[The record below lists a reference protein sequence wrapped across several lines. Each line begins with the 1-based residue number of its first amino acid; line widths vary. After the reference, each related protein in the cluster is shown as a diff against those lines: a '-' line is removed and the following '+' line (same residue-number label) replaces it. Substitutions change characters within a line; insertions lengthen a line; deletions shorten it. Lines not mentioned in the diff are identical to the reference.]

1 MIRLDGSKTANLSRL
16 ENRRSTNRYATVVHG
31 AQRAERKWQ
40 SAKSP
45 QPDHDGVSLTGAVE
59 CTGRLDVDVKE
70 RQEMEMK
77 FWFSETQII
86 LSQKWLALSGDQCFG
101 GP

>member
-1 MIRLDGSKTANLSRL
+1 M
-16 ENRRSTNRYATVVHG
+16 NRYATVAHG

-70 RQEMEMK
+70 RQEMETKCVFSRFYFFQSAK
-77 FWFSETQII
+77 FVDATKSCDATK
-86 LSQKWLALSGDQCFG
+86 L
-101 GP
+101 